1 MVTLEQMRD
10 SNSRIPE
17 CLPASLVAVFVGGT
31 SGIGESTMKQFVK
44 HTVQPRV
51 YFVGRSERAATR
63 ITAELTSLN
72 PAGEYTFIRAD
83 LSLLE
88 NVDSVCHEI
97 KSREPLI
104 NLLFLTPGTIITS
117 SMKETAEALYY
128 PTAVTYYARVRL
140 IVNLLPLLQKATGL
154 RRVVTVYGGTKEGAL
169 CASDFSGRCLCPPN
183 PTGGGSTNT
192 TAAAGVQVQLRAHT
206 SSMMTLALESLA
218 LEAPDVS
225 FVHSFP
231 GFVRTSHGRNV
242 RAASSSSVGLL
253 KAVMKIVG
261 PIVAVPVAEAGE
273 RQLFFATSA
282 RFPARYAYGAGVDVA
297 DTAGVAPPPPAV
309 GGGVVAKGTDAR
321 IGSGVY
327 SVNFDGEAQAE
338 KVEEAVQML
347 RDDDLVR
354 RLWLHTVG
362 EFVRVTGSEF
372 V

>member
-1 MVTLEQMRD
+1 M
-10 SNSRIPE
+10 
-17 CLPASLVAVFVGGT
+17 
-31 SGIGESTMKQFVK
+31 
-44 HTVQPRV
+44 
-51 YFVGRSERAATR
+51 
-63 ITAELTSLN
+63 
-72 PAGEYTFIRAD
+72 
-83 LSLLE
+83 
-88 NVDSVCHEI
+88 
-97 KSREPLI
+97 
-104 NLLFLTPGTIITS
+104 
-117 SMKETAEALYY
+117 
-128 PTAVTYYARVRL
+128 
-140 IVNLLPLLQKATGL
+140 
-154 RRVVTVYGGTKEGAL
+154 TVYGGTKEGAL
-169 CASDFSGRCLCPPN
+169 FASDFSGRSLCAAHHS
-183 PTGGGSTNT
+183 GSGSST
-192 TAAAGVQVQLRAHT
+192 TAAASVQVQLRAHT

-253 KAVMKIVG
+253 KAVMKVVG

-282 RFPARYAYGAGVDVA
+282 RFPARYVYGAGMDVA
-297 DTAGVAPPPPAV
+297 DTAGVAPAPPAAV

-338 KVEEAVQML
+338 KVEDAVQML
-347 RDDDLVR
+347 RDEDLVR